1 MAKIICHLCGNI
13 SYLPPIERKAW
24 PLTRCTFRDIRS
36 GYRRPPGGKEDTGAP
51 GVKPQGHPGAH
62 AMAGC
67 PPGSDLREGDFRSPC
82 DHPVLQ
88 TGGAAARI
96 VSQSLGQSSAPH
108 PHPPT
113 PRLRHAAPCP
123 RARGV
128 WGCLGAHLPGGETP
142 CLSPTSRA
150 GLGAC
155 SAESEPTAFI
165 MWKCQ
170 PAEGRHG
177 RLALVEGRPEPL
189 GDPGCRGLLEST
201 VHWEG
206 LPWGLEGAARMPPCH
221 TPGHAPSPP
230 PRPSLGPPPRTPCP
244 LEPPAVGA

>member
-1 MAKIICHLCGNI
+1 M
-13 SYLPPIERKAW
+13 
-24 PLTRCTFRDIRS
+24 
-36 GYRRPPGGKEDTGAP
+36 GAP

-62 AMAGC
+62 AVAGC
-67 PPGSDLREGDFRSPC
+67 PPSSDPREGDFCSPY
-82 DHPVLQ
+82 DRPVLQ

-96 VSQSLGQSSAPH
+96 MSQSLGQSSAPH

-113 PRLRHAAPCP
+113 PRLQHAALCP

-128 WGCLGAHLPGGETP
+128 RGCLGAHLPGRETP

-155 SAESEPTAFI
+155 SAESEPTPFI

-177 RLALVEGRPEPL
+177 RLARVEGRPEPL

-206 LPWGLEGAARMPPCH
+206 PPWGLEGAARMPPYH
-221 TPGHAPSPP
+221 APGHAPFPPIPPWDPP
-230 PRPSLGPPPRTPCP
+230 PQDTLPAGATCCRSMTGVLGGGQDGRQVCP
-244 LEPPAVGA
+244 V